1 MKCKLM
7 ITTKP
12 KPILNTQERKRK
24 VHIPMNKV
32 VKTQRKKA
40 RKEVNGTKTLSRKK
54 QIAINTCLI
63 ILTLSLNGLNSPIK
77 RQSG

>member
-1 MKCKLM
+1 
-7 ITTKP
+7 
-12 KPILNTQERKRK
+12 
-24 VHIPMNKV
+24 MNKV

-40 RKEVNGTKTLSRKK
+40 RKEVKGIKKLSRKK

-77 RQSG
+77 RQSDG